1 VSSICLSTNQE
12 ILFSG
17 SNDMR
22 VVAWHTDLWNNL
34 FEVKF
39 NHPLYTLMLT
49 NDNEILVAI
58 SKEG

>member
-1 VSSICLSTNQE
+1 
-12 ILFSG
+12 
-17 SNDMR
+17 MR